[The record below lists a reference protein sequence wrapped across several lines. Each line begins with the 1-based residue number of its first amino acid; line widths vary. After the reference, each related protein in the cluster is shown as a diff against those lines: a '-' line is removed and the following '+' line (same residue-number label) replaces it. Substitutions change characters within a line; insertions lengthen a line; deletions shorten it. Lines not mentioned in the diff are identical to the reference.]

1 MKNNLEAGKQTIR
14 MLIVDDEPVICQGLR
29 CTIDWEK
36 LGIEVAG
43 EAYDGEE
50 ALQLTE
56 EQQIDLLL
64 TDIRMEGMDGL
75 ELTAQLKR
83 RYPHVRVIMIS
94 GYEDFDYARQAV
106 RLHVS
111 DYLLKPVDI
120 DELVTVVRKVAAEIR
135 DDKDMESGQN
145 DAQRL
150 SNEVLWLS
158 NMVRN
163 VPSYDRELPPHLQG
177 EQYRIIAMQID
188 QFSVWRTGLSNQEYT
203 DVQQQWL
210 QSIGRRLEKHSLRC
224 ISVFDHINLLF
235 TLVVADRLLERE
247 EWDRALAEA
256 VRPMNGDIRL
266 YCAASRPYE
275 RLDDT
280 ADYCME
286 ARRILEHHVLDHAAV
301 VLLSE
306 SRERAEVSRTVAEYN
321 SAGRVQLLAAALF
334 KQDTA
339 EVQQIVR
346 EMFLFFR
353 ERDFL
358 LNEVV
363 KACEEVAIL
372 LRQRLRQSGLTEL
385 DHGRGEP
392 VDPYVYNSYEA
403 IEALVNEEMLHLLR
417 LMGKNGMDKSYWIIE
432 KAKKYMQE
440 QYSNELKAFEVAAW
454 LKITP
459 SYFSYIFKQSTSKS
473 FTEYVNE
480 LRIDHAK
487 RLLAT
492 THDKVFEIADKVG
505 YKEYKYFVSVFKAHT
520 GMTPK
525 EFRALNV
532 RH

>member
-1 MKNNLEAGKQTIR
+1 MKNNREASKQTIR

-29 CTIDWEK
+29 YTIDWGQ

-50 ALQLTE
+50 ALHLTE
-56 EQQIDLLL
+56 EHHIDLLL

-75 ELTAQLKR
+75 ELTAQLKS

-94 GYEDFDYARQAV
+94 GYEDFAYARQAV
-106 RLHVS
+106 RLNVS

-120 DELVTVVRKVAAEIR
+120 DELVAVVRKVVDEIR
-135 DDKDMESGQN
+135 NEKDMEFGQE
-145 DAQRL
+145 DTQRL
-150 SNEVLWLS
+150 SNDTLWLS

-163 VPSYDRELPPHLQG
+163 VPYYDKELPSHLQG

-188 QFSVWRTGLSNQEYT
+188 QFSVWRTELSDLEYA

-210 QSIGRRLEKHSLRC
+210 QSVHRRLEKHSLRS
-224 ISVFDHINLLF
+224 ISIFDHMNLLF
-235 TLVVADRLLERE
+235 TLAVADKVLECE
-247 EWDRALAEA
+247 AWERALVEA
-256 VRPMNGDIRL
+256 VRPMTGGIRL
-266 YCAASRPYE
+266 YCAVSHPYE

-280 ADYCME
+280 AEHCVE
-286 ARRILEHHVLDHAAV
+286 ARRILEYHVLDHAAV
-301 VLLSE
+301 LLPE
-306 SRERAEVSRTVAEYN
+306 SGEHTEGRRTMLEYN
-321 SAGRVQLLAAALF
+321 SADRVHMLVAALF
-334 KQDTA
+334 KQDAT
-339 EVQQIVR
+339 EVKRIVR
-346 EMFLFFR
+346 DMFLFFR
-353 ERDFL
+353 ERNFL
-358 LNEVV
+358 LSEVV
-363 KACEEVAIL
+363 KACEEVSIL

-385 DHGRGEP
+385 DHGRGKA
-392 VDPYVYNSYEA
+392 VDPHIYNSYEG
-403 IEALVNEEMLHLLR
+403 IETLVNEEMLDLLQ
-417 LMGKNGMDKSYWIIE
+417 LMSKNGLDKSYWIVE
-432 KAKKYMQE
+432 KAKKYMEE
-440 QYSNELKAFEVAAW
+440 QYCNELKAFEVAAW

-473 FTEYVNE
+473 FTEYMNE

-505 YKEYKYFVSVFKAHT
+505 YKEYKYFVSVFKSHT

-532 RH
+532 KH